1 MKKLLSI
8 LAASMLITTAA
19 IAAESVNV
27 TVNNTPVDMQ
37 GIILNGRTMVPVRGV
52 FEQLGYTV
60 EWNSDTKTAVL
71 TKGSDIVEMTDG
83 NSYFTCNGDNI
94 TPDVPQQIVDG
105 RFMLPLRAVGEALNA
120 DVEWDAETKTASIN
134 LSTGLKV
141 ADTLNL
147 DELFK

>member
-8 LAASMLITTAA
+8 AAAAMLFTTVAMAA
-19 IAAESVNV
+19 QSVNV
-27 TVNNTPVDMQ
+27 TVNDVPVDMQ
-37 GIILNGRTMVPVRGV
+37 GTILNGRTMVPVRGV

-60 EWNSDTKTAVL
+60 EWNADTKTAVL
-71 TKGSDIVEMTDG
+71 TNGSNTIEMTDG
-83 NSYFTCNGDNI
+83 NTYFTYNGNNI

-120 DVEWDAETKTASIN
+120 SVDWDADTKTASIKLN
-134 LSTGLKV
+134 TGLKV

>member
-8 LAASMLITTAA
+8 LAASMLITTVAM
-19 IAAESVNV
+19 AAESVNV

-120 DVEWDAETKTASIN
+120 EVDWDAETKTASIN